1 MRVIDFFGIKAKRLL
16 GFLSTSVIICT
27 LFCPFAYQASATSIP
42 SEITITYPYYAF
54 IEDKN
59 NPWQTVFD
67 ALDTTDTIN
76 YNDTFFDEPS
86 PGDHPK
92 LRAVSYALALAGYEN
107 QADGYPADPSNPNPK
122 LYNLLDQLGFSDYES
137 WDISSEENG
146 HSMGTTIAHKT
157 LANGQELIV
166 IAPRNYNYMTEWL
179 SNFNVGTTGDHAG
192 FTESANLIIN
202 RFNQYI
208 ESHNLSNYKT
218 WAVGYSR
225 GGAVIDL
232 FGKAINANLA
242 NYQMVPDDF
251 YVYTFGAPKAST
263 IATNYSNIHDV
274 KDGNDLIL
282 GYVFPELWGF
292 YNTGTYEEIHP
303 ADLNVTTS
311 MINISDLANP
321 ATALNILSN
330 NEGLTED
337 VKTINGRDF
346 MDDWLS
352 FVNENGL
359 TRTYFDSEVKPPLS
373 AIMKIYQTRTLDHQ
387 SELTDFLKDTEKGL
401 PYMVAINAFVDLMN
415 GGYGTTLEEAL
426 SNFPPYLDIVKVL
439 KGTANDADVD
449 ELVVYLTNYIGQ
461 YSDYEMMLGGTPPIT
476 ENELDII
483 KTNLPQLIKAL
494 APLLIADGQFTQT
507 TYGEEY
513 SLYYTYS
520 LIKNAENLVIGH
532 IPESIMPILKSLIP
546 VEDPIKVPSTGQ
558 ETYRDSISATTS
570 IGIAGKTTIASL
582 FGAIIFIVFLGCSA
596 SRRKPQ

>member
-16 GFLSTSVIICT
+16 GFLSTSVIICN

-76 YNDTFFDEPS
+76 YSDTFFDEPS

-166 IAPRNYNYMTEWL
+166 VAPRNYNYMTEWL

-192 FTESANLIIN
+192 FTESANLIAN

-232 FGKAINANLA
+232 FGKAINANIA
-242 NYQMVPDDF
+242 NYQMAPDDF

-274 KDGNDLIL
+274 KDGNDLML

-311 MINISDLANP
+311 MINISDLTNP

-387 SELTDFLKDTEKGL
+387 SELTNFLKDTEKGL

-415 GGYGTTLEEAL
+415 GGYGATLEEAL

-439 KGTANDADVD
+439 KGTANDTDID

-507 TYGEEY
+507 TYDEEY

>member
-1 MRVIDFFGIKAKRLL
+1 
-16 GFLSTSVIICT
+16 
-27 LFCPFAYQASATSIP
+27 
-42 SEITITYPYYAF
+42 
-54 IEDKN
+54 
-59 NPWQTVFD
+59 
-67 ALDTTDTIN
+67 
-76 YNDTFFDEPS
+76 
-86 PGDHPK
+86 
-92 LRAVSYALALAGYEN
+92 
-107 QADGYPADPSNPNPK
+107 
-122 LYNLLDQLGFSDYES
+122 
-137 WDISSEENG
+137 
-146 HSMGTTIAHKT
+146 
-157 LANGQELIV
+157 
-166 IAPRNYNYMTEWL
+166 
-179 SNFNVGTTGDHAG
+179 
-192 FTESANLIIN
+192 
-202 RFNQYI
+202 
-208 ESHNLSNYKT
+208 
-218 WAVGYSR
+218 
-225 GGAVIDL
+225 
-232 FGKAINANLA
+232 
-242 NYQMVPDDF
+242 
-251 YVYTFGAPKAST
+251 
-263 IATNYSNIHDV
+263 
-274 KDGNDLIL
+274 
-282 GYVFPELWGF
+282 
-292 YNTGTYEEIHP
+292 
-303 ADLNVTTS
+303 
-311 MINISDLANP
+311 MINISDLTNP

-387 SELTDFLKDTEKGL
+387 SELTNFLKDTEKGL

-415 GGYGTTLEEAL
+415 GGYGATLEEAL

-439 KGTANDADVD
+439 KGTANDTDID

-507 TYGEEY
+507 TYDEEY